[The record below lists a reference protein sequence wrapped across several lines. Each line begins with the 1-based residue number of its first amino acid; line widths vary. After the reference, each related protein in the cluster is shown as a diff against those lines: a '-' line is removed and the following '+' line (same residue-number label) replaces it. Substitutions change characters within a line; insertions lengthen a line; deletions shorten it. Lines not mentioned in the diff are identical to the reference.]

1 MRNRNLVKQSPLDL
15 LVTGLCADFARRER
29 LINEGAVSRRTLTEI
44 RYINIKILEA
54 AQEVVEERYA
64 RLFIKEIG
72 ENIGFANTKIEIY
85 SETFYKTLKKE
96 IKANIAKKLHLT
108 D

>member
-1 MRNRNLVKQSPLDL
+1 MRTRNIVKKSSLEL
-15 LVTGLCADFARRER
+15 LVTALCADFARREKV
-29 LINEGAVSRRTLTEI
+29 IKDGSASRRTLVEF
-44 RYINIKILEA
+44 RYINCKILEA

-72 ENIGFANTKIEIY
+72 ENIGFANTKIDVFCEN
-85 SETFYKTLKKE
+85 FYKTLKKE
-96 IKANIAKKLHLT
+96 IKENIAKKLHLI